1 MKIVLDHIV
10 LNVRNV
16 ADSVTFYRDVLEL
29 EIERFEEFERGR
41 VLFPSARIN
50 EDTVIDFFSPE
61 LWQIPG
67 EETIAKAQ
75 NLNHFCLTYNESAW
89 NRLIE
94 RLRFHEIKI
103 NRYADNNWGAQGI
116 GISIYFNDI
125 DGNEIEARYYQK

>member
-29 EIERFEEFERGR
+29 EIERFDEFEKGR

-50 EDTVIDFFSPE
+50 EVTVIDLFPPK
-61 LWQIPG
+61 LWQIRG
-67 EETIAKAQ
+67 ENVNEKAP
-75 NLNHFCLTYNESAW
+75 NLNHFCLTYTESDW
-89 NRLIE
+89 NKLTE
-94 RLRFHEIKI
+94 RLRFHGVKI

-116 GISIYFNDI
+116 GISIYFNDV
-125 DGNEIEARYYQK
+125 DGNEIEARYYQ